1 MLNLDKEIEEL
12 EESLARLE
20 KNINDIEFE
29 KNQYHEGIKRAIKK
43 QNIKQNIQLMLNVV
57 LAKMGRIPYCSVDD
71 FRKDMRIRQ
80 DIQVMRNQL
89 AALSCS
95 KAIVLKDEENYVPKE
110 VHEPS

>member
-43 QNIKQNIQLMLNVV
+43 QNIKQ
-57 LAKMGRIPYCSVDD
+57 KESHGGVDAC
-71 FRKDMRIRQ
+71 I
-80 DIQVMRNQL
+80 DIYHWLLFFVGFYL
-89 AALSCS
+89 L
-95 KAIVLKDEENYVPKE
+95 E
-110 VHEPS
+110 

>member
-57 LAKMGRIPYCSVDD
+57 LAKMGRIPVSYTHLDVY
-71 FRKDMRIRQ
+71 KRQ
-80 DIQVMRNQL
+80 
-89 AALSCS
+89 
-95 KAIVLKDEENYVPKE
+95 
-110 VHEPS
+110 